1 MLAENLVEPYK
12 QGQNTPSKP
21 LLAIESKSD
30 EERAEQ
36 IPPEIN
42 SCEQPITQ
50 HSIVV
55 YSKQVSWILT
65 ILLTR

>member
-12 QGQNTPSKP
+12 QGQNTPPKS
-21 LLAIESKSD
+21 LLAIQSKTD

-42 SCEQPITQ
+42 SCEHPFTQ
-50 HSIVV
+50 HSFIV
-55 YSKQVSWILT
+55 
-65 ILLTR
+65 

>member
-42 SCEQPITQ
+42 SCEHLIT
-50 HSIVV
+50 
-55 YSKQVSWILT
+55 
-65 ILLTR
+65 